1 MKAEFTTTAVMLKGV
16 SASDRKRILSELH
29 GVASSFN
36 KQMADLGLWIGMDVE
51 VTEERKIRFKV
62 GIMAPRTVIR
72 SWQLATMR
80 YHREVTKM
88 RREKDVSDT

>member
-1 MKAEFTTTAVMLKGV
+1 M
-16 SASDRKRILSELH
+16 H
-29 GVASSFN
+29 
-36 KQMADLGLWIGMDVE
+36 VE